1 MSTTDLLAAQ
11 VKQALAQGDK
21 GQALR
26 LLREAGMP
34 ALRRAVQEV
43 QAQAAVAKHEGE
55 ARASRLLANAAEQA
69 RQQAPQVQAG
79 VAAWQARKRPPTV
92 TMGDPPGSPRRVL
105 VVLALLALAAW
116 LGLHPP

>member
-21 GQALR
+21 AQALR

-34 ALRRAVQEV
+34 ALRRAVQEA
-43 QAQAAVAKHEGE
+43 QAQAAVARHDGE
-55 ARASRLLANAAEQA
+55 ARVSRALANAAEQA
-69 RQQAPQVQAG
+69 RQQAPHVQAG

-92 TMGDPPGSPRRVL
+92 VMGDPPGSPRRVL
-105 VVLALLALAAW
+105 VALALLALAAW